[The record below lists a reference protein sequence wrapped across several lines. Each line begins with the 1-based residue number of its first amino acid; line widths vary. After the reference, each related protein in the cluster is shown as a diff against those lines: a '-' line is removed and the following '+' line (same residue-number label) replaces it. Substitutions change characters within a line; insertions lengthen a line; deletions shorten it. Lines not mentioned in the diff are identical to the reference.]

1 MNNFIIEELLEI
13 LRAITVQS
21 AESFSFAGKD
31 FGPLDPSLSLWQVA
45 PAKNPLVAQ
54 LAQQLYNYAY
64 CRKFTGQLADD
75 THHSNTVMADDIL
88 AELSAA
94 NSGSERW
101 AGGWRLQRLT
111 PTRQR

>member
-1 MNNFIIEELLEI
+1 MNDSIIDELLEI

-31 FGPLDPSLSLWQVA
+31 FGPLDPSFSLWQVA

-64 CRKFTGQLADD
+64 CRKFNGRLADD
-75 THHSNTVMADDIL
+75 AYNSNPVMADDNF
-88 AELSAA
+88 AVLSAA
-94 NSGSERW
+94 NNRNE
-101 AGGWRLQRLT
+101 
-111 PTRQR
+111 